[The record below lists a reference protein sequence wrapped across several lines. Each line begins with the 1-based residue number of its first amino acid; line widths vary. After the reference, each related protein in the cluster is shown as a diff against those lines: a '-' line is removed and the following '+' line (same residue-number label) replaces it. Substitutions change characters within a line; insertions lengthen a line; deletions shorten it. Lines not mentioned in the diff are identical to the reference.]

1 MESHPLKKR
10 KICVVVND
18 RAIYGRVKPV
28 MEAIQKHPQLELQV
42 IAVTNFYFD
51 HLFWYLFHGEPVS
64 FLKALS
70 WYIKARTT
78 KILGKSGEVEK
89 LEYLPKLLITAG
101 FPIHARLPLFL
112 EGGNTR
118 VMVKSAGLGLLGIP
132 KLFEKL
138 KPDIVLIYADRFE
151 SLPIAMAAAFLNIPI
166 AHVEGGDVSGTID
179 ESVRHAITKLA
190 HIHFPVTEKS
200 RQRLIRMGENP
211 DFVFMPGFSGIDFIK
226 SIDLG
231 LDDDF
236 FMYTEE
242 VDFCF
247 NEKEVDYIEDVKKL
261 MFDIFG
267 LSPHLERH
275 KTHGEGAAWAVHS
288 LVSRFDYGNIVDVTG
303 SLEDAL
309 KDILS
314 YLPTPKN

>member
-10 KICVVVND
+10 KICVLVND

-28 MEAIQKHPQLELQV
+28 MEASQKHPPLELQV

-89 LEYLPKLLITAG
+89 LEYLPKLLIGAG

-118 VMVKSAGLGLLGIP
+118 V
-132 KLFEKL
+132 
-138 KPDIVLIYADRFE
+138 IV
-151 SLPIAMAAAFLNIPI
+151 
-166 AHVEGGDVSGTID
+166 
-179 ESVRHAITKLA
+179 
-190 HIHFPVTEKS
+190 
-200 RQRLIRMGENP
+200 
-211 DFVFMPGFSGIDFIK
+211 K

-236 FMYTEE
+236 FMRYGRGGSDNFDLHKEFLLVLYHPVTTEYDMNYE
-242 VDFCF
+242 YARALCSVID
-247 NEKEVDYIEDVKKL
+247 KIGMQA
-261 MFDIFG
+261 MFVVSNLDAEIG
-267 LSPHLERH
+267 RASCRER
-275 KTHGEGAAWAVHS
+275 G
-288 LVSRFDYGNIVDVTG
+288 
-303 SLEDAL
+303 
-309 KDILS
+309 
-314 YLPTPKN
+314 